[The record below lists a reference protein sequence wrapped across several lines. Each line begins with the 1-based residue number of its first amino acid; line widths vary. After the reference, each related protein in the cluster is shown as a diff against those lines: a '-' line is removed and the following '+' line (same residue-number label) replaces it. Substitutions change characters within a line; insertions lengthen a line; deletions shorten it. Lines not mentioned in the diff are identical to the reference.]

1 MARDR
6 RRAKQRRDRQA
17 RTAGGAPRTADGAQR
32 RADAGTVPAP
42 AVDPERTHD
51 PAEPPEFA
59 SGDLDIADAQL
70 ALGRPELIDA
80 TQPRPE
86 ELADAADAADVE
98 AEEEA
103 FEQLEDRVDAAEEAY
118 EEGASYEE
126 EEAIAAGTAGNGHV
140 AEGAEVVRTRRR
152 ASARAKEPREGN
164 RVVNFLRGSW
174 RELQRVQWPDRRQ
187 VGQATA
193 VVIGF
198 VIVAGVFLG
207 VADYVAGKIVDLII

>member
-17 RTAGGAPRTADGAQR
+17 RAAGGAQPRPADNGVAHA
-32 RADAGTVPAP
+32 ADAENEL
-42 AVDPERTHD
+42 ERLHERE
-51 PAEPPEFA
+51 PAELA
-59 SGDLDIADAQL
+59 SGEVDLADAQL

-86 ELADAADAADVE
+86 ELAGAAGE
-98 AEEEA
+98 AEVESDEATFEE
-103 FEQLEDRVDAAEEAY
+103 LEDRVDDAEEAF

-126 EEAIAAGTAGNGHV
+126 EQDVAGGANGH
-140 AEGAEVVRTRRR
+140 AGDGAEVVRTRRR
-152 ASARAKEPREGN
+152 APAGTREPREGN
-164 RVVNFLRGSW
+164 RLVTFLRGSW

-198 VIVAGVFLG
+198 VIVAGAFLG
-207 VADYVAGKIVDLII
+207 LADYVAGKIVDLII

>member
-17 RTAGGAPRTADGAQR
+17 RAGGAQPRPADNGVAHA
-32 RADAGTVPAP
+32 ADAENEL
-42 AVDPERTHD
+42 ERLHERE
-51 PAEPPEFA
+51 PAELA
-59 SGDLDIADAQL
+59 SGEVDLADAQL

-86 ELADAADAADVE
+86 ELAGAAGE
-98 AEEEA
+98 AEVESDEAA
-103 FEQLEDRVDAAEEAY
+103 FEELEDRVDDAEEAF

-126 EEAIAAGTAGNGHV
+126 EEDVARGANGH
-140 AEGAEVVRTRRR
+140 AGDGAEVVRTRRR
-152 ASARAKEPREGN
+152 APAGTREPREGN
-164 RVVNFLRGSW
+164 RLVTFLRGSW

-198 VIVAGVFLG
+198 VIVAGAFLG
-207 VADYVAGKIVDLII
+207 LADYVAGKIVDLII

>member
-6 RRAKQRRDRQA
+6 RRAKQRRERQA
-17 RTAGGAPRTADGAQR
+17 RAGGGAPR
-32 RADAGTVPAP
+32 RADAGTMPAP

-51 PAEPPEFA
+51 PADPPELA
-59 SGDLDIADAQL
+59 SGDLDLADAQL

-86 ELADAADAADVE
+86 ELAGAAGEADVE
-98 AEEEA
+98 AGEEA

-118 EEGASYEE
+118 EEGASYED
-126 EEAIAAGTAGNGHV
+126 EEAIAAGPAANGHV
-140 AEGAEVVRTRRR
+140 AEGAEVVGRPRR
-152 ASARAKEPREGN
+152 APARVKEPREGN
-164 RVVNFLRGSW
+164 RVVTFLRGSW

-198 VIVAGVFLG
+198 VIVAGAFLG
-207 VADYVAGKIVDLII
+207 LADYVAGKIVDFII

>member
-6 RRAKQRRDRQA
+6 RRAKQRRERQA
-17 RTAGGAPRTADGAQR
+17 RTAGGAQR
-32 RADAGTVPAP
+32 RADAPTMPAP

-51 PAEPPEFA
+51 PAEPPELA
-59 SGDLDIADAQL
+59 SGDRDLADAQL
-70 ALGRPELIDA
+70 ALGRPDLIDA

-86 ELADAADAADVE
+86 ELAGAAAEADVE

-103 FEQLEDRVDAAEEAY
+103 FERLEDRVDAAEEAY
-118 EEGASYEE
+118 EAGASYEE
-126 EEAIAAGTAGNGHV
+126 EEAIATGAPANGHV

-152 ASARAKEPREGN
+152 GAGGRPVKQPGEGN

-207 VADYVAGKIVDLII
+207 LADYVAGKIVDFII

>member
-17 RTAGGAPRTADGAQR
+17 RTAGGPQR
-32 RADAGTVPAP
+32 RAADAGTMPAP
-42 AVDPERTHD
+42 AVEPERTHD

-70 ALGRPELIDA
+70 ALGRPDLIDA

-86 ELADAADAADVE
+86 ELAGAASEADVE

-126 EEAIAAGTAGNGHV
+126 EEAIAAGANGHV
-140 AEGAEVVRTRRR
+140 AEGAELAPSRRR
-152 ASARAKEPREGN
+152 RVARAKEQREGN

-198 VIVAGVFLG
+198 VIVAGAYLG
-207 VADYVAGKIVDLII
+207 LADYVAGKIVDLII